1 MPVLI
6 LARHAKAEPYGRT
19 DFDREL
25 SARGLEQARAAAAM
39 ISRRWSP
46 KVAIASAA
54 KRTAQTGA
62 AVAAAAGIELRQDR
76 SLYLGGVE
84 DWEDAINSIPPESE
98 CAYIVGHQPT
108 VAEVI
113 GRLAPEAGVPEPFR
127 PSSIAVF
134 TIERWGIA
142 EGEYPVPEITSF

>member
-6 LARHAKAEPYGRT
+6 LARHATAEPSGRT

-25 SARGLEQARAAAAM
+25 SPRGLEQARAAAAE

-46 KVAIASAA
+46 DAAIASAA
-54 KRTAQTGA
+54 RRTVQTGA
-62 AVAAAAGIELRQDR
+62 AVAAAAGIDLCEDR

-84 DWEDAINSIPPESE
+84 DWEDAINSVPPESA

-113 GRLAPEAGVPEPFR
+113 GRLCPDAGVPEPFR

-134 TIERWGIA
+134 TIDRWGIA
-142 EGEYPVPEITSF
+142 PGQFPVPEITSF